1 MLKSSLKYSMIGK
14 NKLIVSTCILMIMF
28 DFSASQNMPMKA
40 LDVRFFPKDDISKD
54 VGCTG
59 GDYPTGSIWHSI
71 NAGICDP
78 FRFLKAINR

>member
-1 MLKSSLKYSMIGK
+1 MIGK

-59 GDYPTGSIWHSI
+59 GIIPQDRSGTVLMRGYVI
-71 NAGICDP
+71 
-78 FRFLKAINR
+78 RFAF